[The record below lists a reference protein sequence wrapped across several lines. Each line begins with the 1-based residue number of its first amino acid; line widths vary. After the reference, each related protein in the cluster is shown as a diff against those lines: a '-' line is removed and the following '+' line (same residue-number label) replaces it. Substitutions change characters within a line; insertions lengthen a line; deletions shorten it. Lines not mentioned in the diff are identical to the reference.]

1 MAAAVP
7 FIAAAAAVA
16 SAGLTYAQG
25 QQQAG
30 AMRVQ
35 AAQARIAGRQQQ
47 IAAEGE
53 EVRGQSA
60 ALDLREGL
68 LRTLASQRARY
79 AAAGVALGE
88 ATPAS
93 LEAATITDA
102 ERQLDT
108 LAANTRLSA
117 ASRRLGG
124 AGSDIGA
131 GLLSDQASGI
141 ATLAPISAAVGV
153 TRAGVNLFDA
163 LPGTT
168 PRRPRGADA
177 QDGLP

>member
-1 MAAAVP
+1 MSAAVP

-16 SAGLTYAQG
+16 SAGLTYAQA

-30 AMRVQ
+30 AARVQ

-68 LRTLASQRARY
+68 LRTLSSQRARY

-88 ATPAS
+88 ATPAN
-93 LEAATITDA
+93 LEAATILDA
-102 ERQLDT
+102 ERQLAT
-108 LAANTRLSA
+108 LDANTRLSA
-117 ASRRLGG
+117 AGRQLGG
-124 AGSDIGA
+124 AGSDISA
-131 GLLSDQASGI
+131 GLLSDQASSI
-141 ATLAPISAAVGV
+141 ATLAPISAAVGGA
-153 TRAGVNLFDA
+153 RDGINLFNA
-163 LPGTT
+163 LD
-168 PRRPRGADA
+168 RPATRPAA
-177 QDGLP
+177 RE

>member
-1 MAAAVP
+1 MGAVVP
-7 FIAAAAAVA
+7 LIAAAAPYLATAATVA
-16 SAGLTYAQG
+16 GAGLTFAQA

-30 AMRVQ
+30 AARVQ

-47 IAAEGE
+47 IAAQGE

-88 ATPAS
+88 ATPAT
-93 LEAATITDA
+93 LEDATVLDA
-102 ERQLDT
+102 ERQLAMLD
-108 LAANTRLSA
+108 ANTRLSA

-124 AGSDIGA
+124 AGSDISA
-131 GLLSDQASGI
+131 GLLSDQASSI
-141 ATLAPISAAVGV
+141 AALAPISAAVGGA
-153 TRAGVNLFDA
+153 RDGINLFNA
-163 LPGTT
+163 LD
-168 PRRPRGADA
+168 RPATRPAA
-177 QDGLP
+177 RE